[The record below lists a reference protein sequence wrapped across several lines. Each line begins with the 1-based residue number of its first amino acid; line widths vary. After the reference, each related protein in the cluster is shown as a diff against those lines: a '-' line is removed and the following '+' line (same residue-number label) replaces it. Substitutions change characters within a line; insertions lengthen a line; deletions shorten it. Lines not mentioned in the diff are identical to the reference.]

1 MGPKVES
8 AARFV
13 RGGGRAAV
21 ITCADRLLAAV
32 EHGGGTR
39 VVPDGDGPS
48 GGVATAGAAVPA

>member
-13 RGGGRAAV
+13 RGGGRAAL

-39 VVPDGDGPS
+39 VVPDGEGPS
-48 GGVATAGAAVPA
+48 EGAPAARATVPA

>member
-13 RGGGRAAV
+13 SGGGSAAV

-32 EHGGGTR
+32 AGSGGTR
-39 VVPDGDGPS
+39 VVPDEDGPS
-48 GGVATAGAAVPA
+48 EGAATAGAAVPA